1 MTAHNSKYGPDALRI
16 STKKCPVKAAGQI
29 RELQRW
35 KRYTTA
41 RIRAIEIE
49 LANTAARCFRHPLAG
64 TLGFAVQHIAAR
76 HIAHIIPTP
85 DVPAHAF

>member
-1 MTAHNSKYGPDALRI
+1 M
-16 STKKCPVKAAGQI
+16 
-29 RELQRW
+29 
-35 KRYTTA
+35 TA
-41 RIRAIEIE
+41 RIRVIEIE
-49 LANTAARCFRHPLAG
+49 HANTAARRFRHPLAG